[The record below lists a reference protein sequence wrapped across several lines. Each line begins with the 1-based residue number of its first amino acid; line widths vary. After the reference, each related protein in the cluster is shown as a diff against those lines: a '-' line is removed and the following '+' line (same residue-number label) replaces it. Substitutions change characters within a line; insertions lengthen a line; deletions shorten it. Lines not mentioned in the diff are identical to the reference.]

1 MAWPDRSSR
10 NRNVAGNSDGAYTTE
25 RVYNS
30 SRQERSGDSASAILQ
45 LPFWHCIL
53 RLTVRERIA
62 AGRRRPR
69 SLAVFTKSTGA
80 RVLASGLA
88 LTCTAGDLS
97 FPSAL
102 QPEGELSLYI
112 RCRCSQ
118 RSFPDTILDCDAWAA
133 AGSKQAHP
141 RERLAAYATGTDK
154 ADRP

>member
-69 SLAVFTKSTGA
+69 SLAVFTKSAGA

-88 LTCTAGDLS
+88 LTLRRRRFVVS
-97 FPSAL
+97 FGL
-102 QPEGELSLYI
+102 
-112 RCRCSQ
+112 
-118 RSFPDTILDCDAWAA
+118 T
-133 AGSKQAHP
+133 
-141 RERLAAYATGTDK
+141 T
-154 ADRP
+154 